1 MVVIVGAGYSGLLC
15 AKKFKDRGLK
25 ARVFDFREPGG
36 ELLVFTRIPEFR
48 EHYGRFIDEM
58 NSALSEI
65 EVERGCVVSVN
76 PIKVLTPKG
85 IEIIKDSAVI
95 ATGAVDCNPWTY
107 GKRPPGVFSPETAIK
122 LIAYGYSIGR
132 KILLAGEDKILD
144 LLEVALSK
152 NCEVERTKATEVYV
166 EGDRRV
172 DSVEADGEKFK
183 CDTLILFRGRKSF
196 NPRNLQGDLVGNAV
210 VKGYDYSLVKKSVED
225 FINLKYRG
233 N

>member
-15 AKKFKDRGLK
+15 AKKLKERGLK
-25 ARVFDFREPGG
+25 VRVFDFREPGG
-36 ELLVFTRIPEFR
+36 ELLIFNKIVEFR
-48 EHYGRFIDEM
+48 EHYGKFIDEM
-58 NSALSEI
+58 NSAISEI
-65 EVERGCVVSVN
+65 EVEKGCVVSAN

-85 IEIIKDSAVI
+85 IEIINDSAVI

-144 LLEVALSK
+144 LLEEVLCK
-152 NCEVERTKATEVYV
+152 KYEVERTNSTEVYV
-166 EGDRRV
+166 DGDKRV
-172 DSVEADGEKFK
+172 QSVEASGEEFK
-183 CDTLILFRGRKSF
+183 CDTLILFRGRKTF
-196 NPRNLQGDLVGNAV
+196 NPKNLQGELVGNAL

-225 FINLKYRG
+225 FINFKYRG

>member
-15 AKKFKDRGLK
+15 AKKLKDRGVNAK
-25 ARVFDFREPGG
+25 VFDFREPGG
-36 ELLVFTRIPEFR
+36 ELLVFARIPEFR
-48 EHYGRFIDEM
+48 EHYGKFIDEM

-65 EVERGCVVSVN
+65 EVEKGCVVSTN

-85 IEIIKDSAVI
+85 IEIINDSAII

-107 GKRPPGVFSPETAIK
+107 GKRPPGVFSLENAIK
-122 LIAYGYSIGR
+122 LIAYGYCIGR

-144 LLEVALSK
+144 LLETVLGR

-166 EGDRRV
+166 EGERRV
-172 DSVEADGEKFK
+172 ESVEAGGEKFK

-196 NPRNLQGDLVGNAV
+196 NPKNLQGDFVGNAV

-225 FINLKYRG
+225 FINLKYRS